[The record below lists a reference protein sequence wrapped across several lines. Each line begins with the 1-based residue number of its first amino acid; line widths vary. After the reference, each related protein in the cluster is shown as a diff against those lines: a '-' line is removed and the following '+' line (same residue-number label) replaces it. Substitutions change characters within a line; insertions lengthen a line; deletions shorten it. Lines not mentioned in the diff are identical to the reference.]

1 MMSKN
6 ERIFLRIP
14 KGSNDF
20 KDARVFKGRGN
31 LILSLLQ
38 NKYHLDKFF
47 HYYDIL
53 GITSVNTKQPEE
65 NFKELIENWKGYK
78 ESKEDENT
86 KIVREKELFK
96 YHTHSVEG
104 KTYNFKHQNW
114 P

>member
-38 NKYHLDKFF
+38 NKYHLDKLFE
-47 HYYDIL
+47 IEKL
-53 GITSVNTKQPEE
+53 LEIPEGI
-65 NFKELIENWKGYK
+65 
-78 ESKEDENT
+78 
-86 KIVREKELFK
+86 KISYTV
-96 YHTHSVEG
+96 
-104 KTYNFKHQNW
+104 
-114 P
+114 